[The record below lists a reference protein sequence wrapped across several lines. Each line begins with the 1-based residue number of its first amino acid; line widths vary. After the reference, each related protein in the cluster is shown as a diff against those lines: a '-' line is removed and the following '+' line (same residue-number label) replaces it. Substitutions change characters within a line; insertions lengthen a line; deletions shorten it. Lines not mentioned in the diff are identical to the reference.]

1 MSEHS
6 EDLAVVIDDFGV
18 ALNWS
23 ELHDRRSS
31 HSSTNR
37 ATAGWPPLV
46 SALASWGADTVR
58 RLAGSC
64 GRAFVTSSI
73 TRSPF
78 FQWLARGRNAARARC
93 S

>member
-37 ATAGWPPLV
+37 ATAGWPHSFP
-46 SALASWGADTVR
+46 
-58 RLAGSC
+58 RLRAGERTPC
-64 GRAFVTSSI
+64 GGLPDHA
-73 TRSPF
+73 
-78 FQWLARGRNAARARC
+78 AAR